1 MGHMTSRA
9 RRRHPLQDN
18 VMRIGGLCLLLA
30 IGALAVA
37 GPYGFL
43 AWGENMA
50 VLEKRESR
58 IAKLEAERD
67 QYQNLVELLDP
78 EHVDPDLATELA
90 RRNLNVAHPDEYII
104 EFEGE

>member
-1 MGHMTSRA
+1 MTSRP
-9 RRRHPLQDN
+9 RRRHALQDSL
-18 VMRIGGLCLLLA
+18 VQAGALCLLLA

-43 AWGENMA
+43 AWSESMS

-58 IAKLEAERD
+58 IAKLEAKRD
-67 QYQNLVELLDP
+67 EYQNLVELLDP
-78 EHVDPDLATELA
+78 EHVDPDLATELT

-104 EFEGE
+104 ELEGE